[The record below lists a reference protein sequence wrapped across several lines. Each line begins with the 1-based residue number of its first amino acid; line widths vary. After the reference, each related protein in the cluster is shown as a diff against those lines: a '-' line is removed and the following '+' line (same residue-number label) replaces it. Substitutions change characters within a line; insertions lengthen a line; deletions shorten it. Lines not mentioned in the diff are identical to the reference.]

1 MSVRHKSD
9 SKSENLVFSLLRTL
23 HKILNVEEINFKYK
37 LKMGLFP
44 LCSQQIP
51 DVSPTG
57 RYTTLVPLL
66 FILTVAGIKEIIEDY
81 VSMIMGKAVLK
92 AKCFKKS
99 HKMP

>member
-1 MSVRHKSD
+1 MEYLWGINHTV
-9 SKSENLVFSLLRTL
+9 NQNFVFSPLRAL
-23 HKILNVEEINFKYK
+23 HKILQVLEINFKYK
-37 LKMGLFP
+37 CKMGLFS

-81 VSMIMGKAVLK
+81 VSMTMG
-92 AKCFKKS
+92 
-99 HKMP
+99 